1 MLSYIKNIWI
11 RCGSILLRGILFR
24 FLLDVIFSLL
34 YRNYLLFQPF
44 DSYFFTIIITFLVFE
59 SLFHLNKII
68 DKKAGWDKNPYRRFL
83 IQLLSSF
90 CVGLFFALVIRW
102 IAVLI
107 FIKFTYVNL
116 FDEIVIVVF
125 VLLITTAT
133 TVVDLILFLLEKW
146 RFSLAELERFKKENA
161 EFRFEFLRA
170 QVNPHFLFNSLNTLS
185 SLVYQSKEKAA
196 SFIRELSDV
205 YRYILENRDI
215 ELITLEKELEMLQSY
230 VNLVHLRFEQNLS
243 VTIDIDKN
251 AGGFLIAPLTLQML
265 VENAIKHNVIS
276 KKKPLNIRIFTDDNY
291 IFVNNNLQK
300 KELKKYS
307 SKLGLKNI
315 KNRYGYLTDRKL
327 EVIEEAN
334 EYSVKVPLIQ
344 KA

>member
-1 MLSYIKNIWI
+1 M
-11 RCGSILLRGILFR
+11 
-24 FLLDVIFSLL
+24 
-34 YRNYLLFQPF
+34 
-44 DSYFFTIIITFLVFE
+44 
-59 SLFHLNKII
+59 
-68 DKKAGWDKNPYRRFL
+68 WDKNPYKRFL
-83 IQLLSSF
+83 IQWLLSF
-90 CVGLFFALVIRW
+90 GIGLFFALVIRW

-125 VLLITTAT
+125 VLLITTTT
-133 TVVDLILFLLEKW
+133 TVVDLSMFLLEKW

-185 SLVYQSKEKAA
+185 SLVYESKDKAA

-230 VNLVHLRFEQNLS
+230 VNLIHLRFEQNLF
-243 VTIDIDKN
+243 VTVDVGKN

-300 KELKKYS
+300 KELKEYS

-334 EYSVKVPLIQ
+334 EFSVKVPLIQ
-344 KA
+344 NA